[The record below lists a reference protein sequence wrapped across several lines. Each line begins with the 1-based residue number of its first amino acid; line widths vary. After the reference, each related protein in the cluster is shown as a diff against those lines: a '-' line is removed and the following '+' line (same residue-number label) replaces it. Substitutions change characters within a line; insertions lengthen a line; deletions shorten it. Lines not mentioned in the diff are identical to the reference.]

1 MNAQRLVLD
10 EWNTKPNKIIFWLNN
25 RSNRIRVQVLRTQG
39 LGKSRIKLAEDQSV
53 EPFGHS
59 PRKRM
64 QSPEGDDEVGSER
77 PHHARLS
84 DSSETS
90 VIGDQDR

>member
-39 LGKSRIKLAEDQSV
+39 LGKSRIKLAKINPSNLSV
-53 EPFGHS
+53 TLPGNGCRA
-59 PRKRM
+59 PRVMMKWVLRDPTM
-64 QSPEGDDEVGSER
+64 LDYLTAQR
-77 PHHARLS
+77 QA
-84 DSSETS
+84 
-90 VIGDQDR
+90 